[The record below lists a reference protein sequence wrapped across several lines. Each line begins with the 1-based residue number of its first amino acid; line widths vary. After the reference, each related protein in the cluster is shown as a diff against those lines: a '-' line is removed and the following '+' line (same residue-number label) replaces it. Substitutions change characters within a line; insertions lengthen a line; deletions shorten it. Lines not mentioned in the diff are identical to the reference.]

1 MNSVN
6 FENQFFFWPNLEKQD
21 RFAKAIPLEK
31 RVGVALW
38 RLAAGNSFC
47 SFDKTFAIG
56 NSTAV
61 KITYDF
67 YDKIVWISSNFTN
80 FPQSQIE
87 APTAIKLFKSDCNFK
102 FLKTVGAIDGT
113 HIFIQTPENER
124 KFDCCC
130 RKQR

>member
-6 FENQFFFWPNLEKQD
+6 FENQFFFDQTQKNKTDL
-21 RFAKAIPLEK
+21 RKAIPLEK

-47 SFDKTFAIG
+47 SFAKTFAIG

-130 RKQR
+130 RKHR

>member
-1 MNSVN
+1 M
-6 FENQFFFWPNLEKQD
+6 
-21 RFAKAIPLEK
+21 RKAIPLEK

-38 RLAAGNSFC
+38 SLAAGNSFC
-47 SFDKTFAIG
+47 SFAKTFAIG